1 MVLGEET
8 IYEAKIKKLRIIG
21 LSEMKDVDAH
31 IIMSKPKKFVST
43 GMSVLKRFKITL
55 QLDRILIEEK

>member
-31 IIMSKPKKFVST
+31 IIMSKPKKFVSI

-55 QLDRILIEEK
+55 QSDRMLIEEK